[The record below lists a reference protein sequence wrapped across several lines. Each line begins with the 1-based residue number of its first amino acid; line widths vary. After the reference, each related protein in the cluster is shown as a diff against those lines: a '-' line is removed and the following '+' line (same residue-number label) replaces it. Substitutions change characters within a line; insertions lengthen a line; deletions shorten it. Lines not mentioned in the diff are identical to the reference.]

1 MNKTVKKYKLS
12 ELAKDINAAANEVIE
27 CLSVLG
33 GEPKK
38 SGAFLTPQEVGY
50 VMEYFTQKNQV
61 DSFEAYYANNVKPEP
76 AKEEKK
82 DVVDQIIE
90 KEELADDSELVAVIS
105 AAIAAY
111 EADNGSAS
119 SDGFVVRSIRKVN
132 KSKWQNA

>member
-61 DSFEAYYANNVKPEP
+61 ESFEAYYANNVKPEP
-76 AKEEKK
+76 AKEEKPAAK
-82 DVVDQIIE
+82 AE
-90 KEELADDSELVAVIS
+90 KPKKKP
-105 AAIAAY
+105 AAKAEKA
-111 EADNGSAS
+111 EKAEPA
-119 SDGFVVRSIRKVN
+119 K
-132 KSKWQNA
+132 AE

>member
-76 AKEEKK
+76 AKEEKPAAK
-82 DVVDQIIE
+82 AE
-90 KEELADDSELVAVIS
+90 KPRKKPAAKADKAEKAEPAKAETAAEEKP
-105 AAIAAY
+105 AA
-111 EADNGSAS
+111 EKPK
-119 SDGFVVRSIRKVN
+119 RKCAPRKKKETV
-132 KSKWQNA
+132 